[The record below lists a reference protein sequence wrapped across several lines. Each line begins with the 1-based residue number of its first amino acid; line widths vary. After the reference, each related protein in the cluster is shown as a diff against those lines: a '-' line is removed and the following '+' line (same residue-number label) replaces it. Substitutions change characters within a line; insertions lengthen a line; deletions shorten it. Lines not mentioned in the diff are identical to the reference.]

1 MEGRKM
7 ERWNVGTYLAVG
19 LVLSIVPS
27 VHLSAQVGHDPAHS
41 PFRDIQPGAG
51 PVFFAGHLSGDRG
64 RGDAGPANG
73 LGIGVRYEL
82 ALGRTTVMQF
92 SGAYLKADR
101 FIRDPSVDDS
111 APTRRTGPF
120 DTEIFLTEIAL
131 QLRLTGGKTWHGFAP
146 YLGTGLGMAFP
157 LSAPGDTTGSG
168 YNFGTKFTVSA
179 ATGLRWHASRK
190 LTVHL
195 DTRMLFWRLNYPLS
209 FHDLSRYFVYCFP
222 AHGDLHSF
230 PTRRSSTRARPTVR
244 ASSSTAS

>member
-1 MEGRKM
+1 MTPGRQDANM
-7 ERWNVGTYLAVG
+7 TLTAA
-19 LVLSIVPS
+19 LVCLGVVASWRALP
-27 VHLSAQVGHDPAHS
+27 AQIGHDPSHS
-41 PFRDIQPGAG
+41 PFRDIQTGAG

-82 ALGRTTVMQF
+82 AMGRSTVMQF

-101 FIRDPSVDDS
+101 FIRDPSVPDS

-120 DTEIFLTEIAL
+120 DTEILLTEVAL

-146 YLGTGLGMAFP
+146 YIGTGLGLALP

-168 YNFGTKFTVSA
+168 YKFGNKLTISA

-190 LTVHL
+190 MTVHF
-195 DTRMLFWRLNYPLS
+195 DTRLLFWRLNYPIS
-209 FHDLSRYFVYCFP
+209 FHDLSTDGVRIVP
-222 AHGDLHSF
+222 VLDPLHEWTAHPWVSLGIGWNF
-230 PTRRSSTRARPTVR
+230 
-244 ASSSTAS
+244 

>member
-19 LVLSIVPS
+19 LVLSIIPS

-41 PFRDIQPGAG
+41 PFRDIRAGAG

-82 ALGRTTVMQF
+82 AMGRATLVQF
-92 SGAYLKADR
+92 SAAYLKADR
-101 FIRDPSVDDS
+101 FIRDPSVADS

-120 DTEIFLTEIAL
+120 DTEILLTEVAL

-157 LSAPGDTTGSG
+157 LSAPGDTTGSS
-168 YNFGTKFTVSA
+168 YKFGTKFTISA

-195 DTRMLFWRLNYPLS
+195 DTRMLFWRLTYPIS
-209 FHDLSRYFVYCFP
+209 FHDLSSDGGRIVP
-222 AHGDLHSF
+222 ILDPLHEWTAHPWVSLGVGWNF
-230 PTRRSSTRARPTVR
+230 
-244 ASSSTAS
+244 